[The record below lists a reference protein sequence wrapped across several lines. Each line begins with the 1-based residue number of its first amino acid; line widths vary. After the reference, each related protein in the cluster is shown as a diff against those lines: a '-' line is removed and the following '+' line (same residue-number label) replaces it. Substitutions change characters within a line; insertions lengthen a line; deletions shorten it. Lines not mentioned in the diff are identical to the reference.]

1 MRFDVRSSV
10 LSVVLVGVLLAAV
23 PAVAQ
28 GPVVVPPDASGWV
41 CLPPVEAEYVAY
53 LVKMFHSLP
62 DPSWKANVKHQR
74 FVNSCKQEPGGSL
87 GGDVETF
94 DSDVAVTV
102 TKADGSV
109 AAEEGLTVHIP
120 VRSITHTSKQDPG
133 AKRQTLQTA
142 MWNLE
147 GRIEN
152 QGGWKYFAVIAGEEN
167 GLPSPG
173 ETTLTRLEDGNVA
186 VESFFKIR
194 YRVEYLGAEDGP
206 YAGLQGSGEGETMMR
221 LQAAGGGG

>member
-1 MRFDVRSSV
+1 MRFDIRSSV
-10 LSVVLVGVLLAAV
+10 LSVVLAGVLLAAV

-28 GPVVVPPDASGWV
+28 PVEVTPDSNGWV
-41 CLPPVEAEYVAY
+41 CLPPVDAEYVAL

-74 FVNSCKQEPGGSL
+74 FINSCKQVQGGSL

-102 TKADGSV
+102 DRADG
-109 AAEEGLTVHIP
+109 AATANEGLTVHIP

-133 AKRQTLQTA
+133 ARRQTLQTT

-152 QGGWKYFAVIAGEEN
+152 QGGWKYFAVTAGDEN

-173 ETTLTRLEDGNVA
+173 ETTLTRLENGNVA

-194 YRVEYLGAEDGP
+194 YRVEYIGAEDGP